1 MNDNMRDLE
10 VMRRLVF
17 LMISVWSVL
26 GVQTMAGATVCP
38 KDLDS
43 NELSFLDKTASDVYS
58 TECQYRVLQC
68 MSVNFCSI
76 QWFFN
81 GIPYD
86 SWSLGNNSDTK
97 FKLEDS
103 NQTLKFLS
111 ADVDSEGTYTCVVSN
126 GVRNINRSI
135 NLRIQEKI
143 WLNKPIPLESSSGVC
158 KDQMAVLGGNASFFC
173 QFKYRNPGAFL
184 QKSWRKLNQT
194 YGGFQLVDFYY
205 IPGTEFTHGYRK
217 EDENVILTQ
226 KNCPEKPFKILST
239 WLNITNVTEEALGRY
254 QVHCKIS
261 GFLTKVNLTLSLAT
275 TEEHVVK
282 VTHTTIV
289 VVVVTTMIILLS
301 LVVLSWKRYG
311 TDVKLWY
318 HDHRAALET
327 EGIISRE
334 KIVTIASPSKD
345 I

>member
-1 MNDNMRDLE
+1 MTAATDCVEDLE
-10 VMRRLVF
+10 RSIRSPADPSKRLHYST
-17 LMISVWSVL
+17 L
-26 GVQTMAGATVCP
+26 TD
-38 KDLDS
+38 K
-43 NELSFLDKTASDVYS
+43 LSFLEETAKLVFS
-58 TECQYRVLQC
+58 TQCQHRLLQC
-68 MSVNFCSI
+68 KSLHFCNI

-81 GIPYD
+81 DIPYD
-86 SWSLGNNSDTK
+86 SWSLGHNSDTK
-97 FKLEDS
+97 YKLEHS
-103 NQTLKFLS
+103 NQTLNFLS
-111 ADVDSEGTYTCVVSN
+111 TDIDAGGKYTCVVSN

-135 NLRIQEKI
+135 NMRIQERPWI
-143 WLNKPIPLESSSGVC
+143 NKPIPYQSSNAVC

-173 QFKYRNPGAFL
+173 QFKYRYDLLL
-184 QKSWRKLNQT
+184 QHNWKKLNQT
-194 YGGFQLVDFYY
+194 NGIYENVDFYE
-205 IPGTEFTHGYRK
+205 IHGTEFSYGSRK
-217 EDENVILTQ
+217 EDGNVTQ
-226 KNCPEKPFKILST
+226 TQTCQRKPFKILST
-239 WLNITNVTEEALGRY
+239 WLNITNVTEEALGIY
-254 QVHCKIS
+254 QVMCKIS
-261 GFLTKVNLTLSLAT
+261 QYITKVNLTLSLAT

-289 VVVVTTMIILLS
+289 AVVVVTTMIILLS